1 MNIESHKNFKSKFQQ
16 SFDES
21 NSYIHNSNIQ
31 NNNKKK
37 LYSVST
43 GKKIII
49 SRKIE

>member
-37 LYSVST
+37 LYSD
-43 GKKIII
+43 I
-49 SRKIE
+49 